1 MASSTGSCTTP
12 IASRCGGIRCVR
24 IGANRMQSDILHKKR
39 KRSYDAFGHRDH
51 SAVGALAMTA
61 EAAKSRFAVDRKKMV
76 VALLLG
82 FGLETILMFAGD
94 NFLPHRLM
102 NWTQLPGIDLAA
114 YPARFLWRPVEE
126 MFQGLHLNLGLFGLE
141 PVIWIAGTFLIQ
153 AVIFSSLIYLV
164 WMFFARKPDRP
175 NLRSR

>member
-1 MASSTGSCTTP
+1 
-12 IASRCGGIRCVR
+12 
-24 IGANRMQSDILHKKR
+24 
-39 KRSYDAFGHRDH
+39 
-51 SAVGALAMTA
+51 MTA

-114 YPARFLWRPVEE
+114 YPQGSSGGPWR
-126 MFQGLHLNLGLFGLE
+126 
-141 PVIWIAGTFLIQ
+141 
-153 AVIFSSLIYLV
+153 
-164 WMFFARKPDRP
+164 KC
-175 NLRSR
+175 SRAFTLS

>member
-1 MASSTGSCTTP
+1 
-12 IASRCGGIRCVR
+12 
-24 IGANRMQSDILHKKR
+24 
-39 KRSYDAFGHRDH
+39 
-51 SAVGALAMTA
+51 MTA

-102 NWTQLPGIDLAA
+102 NSTQLPGIDLAA

-126 MFQGLHLNLGLFGLE
+126 MFQGLIESLHIRLGLFGLE
-141 PVIWIAGTFLIQ
+141 VVIWIAGTFLIQ
-153 AVIFSSLIYLV
+153 AVIFSSLTYLLQT
-164 WMFFARKPDRP
+164 FFARKSPSAQP
-175 NLRSR
+175 

>member
-1 MASSTGSCTTP
+1 
-12 IASRCGGIRCVR
+12 
-24 IGANRMQSDILHKKR
+24 
-39 KRSYDAFGHRDH
+39 
-51 SAVGALAMTA
+51 MTA

-126 MFQGLHLNLGLFGLE
+126 MFQGLHIKLGLFGLE

-153 AVIFSSLIYLV
+153 AVIFSSLIYLLP
-164 WMFFARKPDRP
+164 MFFARKPQSP
-175 NLRSR
+175 QP